1 MPGRYSFDRSW
12 RQRSRSAWRP
22 HLVVCAGL
30 LMATSWC
37 SGIPAVADSP
47 PATASSLLTIRIEG
61 LPSGMKGDIEVKGPD
76 GYDATVTNAGPVRG
90 ISPGRYTLIAAP
102 VKETHVTYWASPAD
116 GTKPWQTSVDVSD
129 GSPQSVTVN
138 YFDEISNAVHVVPGD
153 ATQAFSPDGKNDE
166 LSVVPSLA
174 GDTYKEHEVLAS
186 EPTPTAP
193 DGYLVSVRKVEE
205 DDTNVERL
213 EVAPVAIESAIPEAK
228 VDEHF
233 ALSVDNLIF
242 DSKSISCGSHGA
254 ISVSAQ
260 LRIAPSFTL
269 KAEWKRLKPRSA
281 ELYAALDEYGSAE
294 LSTDSKLDCTLHVD
308 NLVPAVPLA
317 PHGAVIF
324 FIGPVPVVVAASLG
338 LAAEGTVSVHGEFRA
353 YAEQRGE
360 LRADVFYASGH
371 GFNKDMFGPTFSA
384 PDGKVTVGVKAETK
398 VALKPELR
406 LRLYG
411 LVGPTVGVRLEA
423 IANAAPGE
431 RKISFCPVLF
441 GQLYL
446 PRLKA
451 PTLQKELTC
460 VDIRRWL
467 S

>member
-1 MPGRYSFDRSW
+1 MPGRYSFERSW

-30 LMATSWC
+30 LLATSWC
-37 SGIPAVADSP
+37 SGIPAGADAP
-47 PATASSLLTIRIEG
+47 PATATSLLTIVMEG
-61 LPSGMKGDIEVKGPD
+61 LPSGIEGDIEVKGPD
-76 GYDATVTNAGPVRG
+76 GYDAKVTNAGPVRG
-90 ISPGRYTLIAAP
+90 ISPGQYTLIAAP
-102 VKETHVTYWASPAD
+102 VKDKHVTYWASPAD
-116 GTKPWQTSVDVSD
+116 GAKPWQTSVDVSD
-129 GSPQSVTVN
+129 GSLQSVTVN
-138 YFDEISNAVHVVPGD
+138 YFDEISNAVHVVPDD

-166 LSVVPSLA
+166 LSVVPSLT
-174 GDTYKEHEVLAS
+174 GDTYTKHEILAS
-186 EPTPTAP
+186 KPTPTAP
-193 DGYLVSVRKVEE
+193 DGYLVSVRKVDE
-205 DDTNVERL
+205 DNTNIERL
-213 EVAPVAIESAIPEAK
+213 EVGPVAIETAIPEAK

-233 ALSVDNLIF
+233 ALSTDNQIF
-242 DSKSISCGSHGA
+242 DSKAISCGSHGA

-260 LRIAPSFTL
+260 LHITPSFTL

-281 ELYAALDEYGSAE
+281 ELYAALDEFGSAE

-338 LAAEGTVSVHGEFRA
+338 LAAEGTVSMHAAFRA
-353 YAEQRGE
+353 YAEESGN
-360 LRADVFYASGH
+360 LRVDVFYASGH
-371 GFNKDMFGPTFSA
+371 GFTKNMFGPTFTA
-384 PDGKVTVGVKAETK
+384 PNGKVTVGVTAEAK

-411 LVGPTVGVRLEA
+411 LVGPTVGVQLEA
-423 IANAAPGE
+423 RVNAAPGE
-431 RKISFCPVLF
+431 RKISFCPGLF